1 MLGSTQINFR
11 SFTNFLHFR
20 KKIKEKKKKKDTLHY
35 SVNLLCRPKQSGI
48 SVVFLTLHLHLQCL
62 VRNNILHCIHPS
74 TKTKPIHTKTNKQKN
89 QEFTNKCLPFLL
101 IFFQGSKLDMQC
113 PIKKIK
119 AVNNGKPKS
128 RKFSM
133 NCPSRFVNPKEEFN
147 LLHVLILSS
156 C

>member
-1 MLGSTQINFR
+1 MSA
-11 SFTNFLHFR
+11 
-20 KKIKEKKKKKDTLHY
+20 
-35 SVNLLCRPKQSGI
+35 I
-48 SVVFLTLHLHLQCL
+48 SVD
-62 VRNNILHCIHPS
+62 
-74 TKTKPIHTKTNKQKN
+74 
-89 QEFTNKCLPFLL
+89 
-101 IFFQGSKLDMQC
+101 FFQGSKLDMQC

-133 NCPSRFVNPKEEFN
+133 NCLSSFVNPKEEFN